1 MPGVR
6 ETFRASGPS
15 PRCTAVREKQP
26 NSSAFRGRSASRE
39 TVARWRLGGASGIR
53 TLGTLRCSG
62 SRSRWDYILRWDS
75 RCRRWTG
82 TTGVLLSEPGQSPG
96 KDRSGRK
103 APWIAQPALR
113 MRERIAPGASRVSAA
128 VLRAA
133 GPNEPHNESCSGP
146 LRLVLRVPNST
157 PPPDA
162 LTEPPANWLP
172 RGRSGAERSR
182 RLGSRHPPR
191 PVRPAPAWSPS

>member
-96 KDRSGRK
+96 KIGQVGKRHGSLSRRSGCAKESRQALPEFRRRCCELPGRMSRTMSL
-103 APWIAQPALR
+103 APVRCAWCCGCPIPRRLR
-113 MRERIAPGASRVSAA
+113 M
-128 VLRAA
+128 L
-133 GPNEPHNESCSGP
+133 
-146 LRLVLRVPNST
+146 
-157 PPPDA
+157 
-162 LTEPPANWLP
+162 
-172 RGRSGAERSR
+172 
-182 RLGSRHPPR
+182 
-191 PVRPAPAWSPS
+191 

>member
-1 MPGVR
+1 MAEFLGFSRLTDGQR
-6 ETFRASGPS
+6 ECR
-15 PRCTAVREKQP
+15 PR
-26 NSSAFRGRSASRE
+26 GH
-39 TVARWRLGGASGIR
+39 LGGASGIR

-133 GPNEPHNESCSGP
+133 GPNEPHMNLAPVRCAWCCGCP
-146 LRLVLRVPNST
+146 IPRRLRVLCPNLRRIGFLGDGRALSDLGAWGRGT
-157 PPPDA
+157 PHDPFDRHRRGHLPPGVASDGLSSQQA
-162 LTEPPANWLP
+162 FA
-172 RGRSGAERSR
+172 
-182 RLGSRHPPR
+182 
-191 PVRPAPAWSPS
+191 